1 MRRRTDALSALLAE
15 IDQQQRRRVQRVSH
29 RSPRLASA
37 AISEVDGRQLINFCS
52 NDYLGLSQHPDV
64 IAAFRDAAT
73 EHGVGSG
80 AAHLLGGHSSEH
92 RELEREL
99 AAFTGRER
107 ALLFSTGYMANL
119 AAVCSFAGRDEVVL
133 QDRLNHASLI
143 DGAMLSGAR
152 LLRYQHADTAAAR
165 TRMQAHSNACLL
177 ATDGV
182 FSMDGDIAPLAELAN
197 ACAAHELWLLVDDAH
212 GLGVVGPEGRGS
224 VAAAALNSAQVPLL
238 MGTLGKALGCFGAFI
253 AGDETVIEVL
263 LQRSRPYIYTTALP
277 PALAAATRVA
287 LRRCQEESWRRE
299 RLQANIA
306 HLRSN
311 ALQAGI
317 QLSPSDTAIQPLII
331 GDSGMA
337 LALGDHLAAAGF
349 LVGVTRPPT
358 VPAGSARLRITLSA
372 MHEPAQIDALTTA
385 LVEGLHTLREHSSI
399 AASS

>member
-1 MRRRTDALSALLAE
+1 MRRRTDALGALLAD
-15 IDQQQRRRVQRVSH
+15 IDQQQRRRVQRVSS
-29 RSPRLASA
+29 RSPRLGSA
-37 AISEVDGRQLINFCS
+37 AISEIGGRQFVNFCS

-64 IAAFRDAAT
+64 IAALRDAAA

-143 DGAMLSGAR
+143 DGATLSGAR
-152 LLRYQHADTAAAR
+152 LVRYQHADAEAAR
-165 TRMQAHSNACLL
+165 QRIRTHANACML

-182 FSMDGDIAPLAELAN
+182 FSMDGDIAPLAELAS
-197 ACAAHELWLLVDDAH
+197 ACTAHELWLLVDDAH

-224 VAAAALNSAQVPLL
+224 VAAASLDSAQVPLL

-287 LRRCQEESWRRE
+287 LRRCQDEGWRRE

-306 HLRSN
+306 HLRHN

-317 QLSPSDTAIQPLII
+317 QLSPSDTAIQPLVV
-331 GDSGMA
+331 GDSGVA
-337 LALGDHLAAAGF
+337 LALGNHLAAAGL

-358 VPAGSARLRITLSA
+358 VPNGSARLRITLSA
-372 MHEPAQIDALTTA
+372 MHDAAQIDALTTA
-385 LVEGLHTLREHSSI
+385 LADGLHTLRDNPSTATSS
-399 AASS
+399 